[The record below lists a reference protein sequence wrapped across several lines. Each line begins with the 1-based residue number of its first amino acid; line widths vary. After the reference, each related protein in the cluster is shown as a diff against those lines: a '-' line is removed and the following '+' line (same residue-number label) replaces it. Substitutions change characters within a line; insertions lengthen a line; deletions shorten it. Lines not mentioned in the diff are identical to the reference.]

1 VSLVGSSEPLVQRP
15 LSSRG
20 CSALYFPSAPN
31 RGVRSAAAAPGAN
44 PSSARASSP
53 VLIPAPTNRLSVC
66 ACCSG
71 SIASSP
77 TGVECQIVLRQ
88 TNPHDLIEHAF
99 RIISLRYGLF
109 VRGLQ
114 TQLYV
119 AGEKCGG
126 RVHTLERG
134 ALRLAI
140 PRLTRL
146 AAPAFQLVLTHRR
159 QRLKH

>member
-1 VSLVGSSEPLVQRP
+1 MRRRYVRARNNGIAGLSTSCEHRQIEIQR
-15 LSSRG
+15 RG
-20 CSALYFPSAPN
+20 
-31 RGVRSAAAAPGAN
+31 PGAS
-44 PSSARASSP
+44 PSSARASSR
-53 VLIPAPTNRLSVC
+53 VLMPAPTSRLSVC